1 MLKKLCLIFSLYF
14 IASSTYAYEN
24 ISSRKIVDIGCH
36 ADNGICYVQV
46 DGPAF
51 GSTLNCSS
59 PASSTNQF
67 RFDNA
72 DSVNGKRAFA
82 ALYAAFLTKKEIDVY
97 LSGCT
102 SQGAPQFGYYHIH

>member
-1 MLKKLCLIFSLYF
+1 MLKKIALVFSLF
-14 IASSTYAYEN
+14 LFTSLSHADEN

-36 ADNGICYVQV
+36 AYNGICYVQL

-102 SQGAPQFGYYHIH
+102 SQGAPKLGYYHIH